1 MSEVILQLKN
11 ITKRFPGV
19 VALNNVSFDVRA
31 GEIHALCGEN
41 GAGKSTLI
49 KTCTGAVIP
58 DEGEIVIDGQSF
70 KQMTPQLADKYGIA
84 VIYQE
89 LNSVG
94 DLSASENVFLGN
106 EIRRGVLV
114 DKKEMAR
121 RSAEVFESLNIK
133 INPYEL
139 VKNLTVGYRQ
149 MIEIAK
155 AVSHNA
161 RVLIM
166 DEPSAPLTNNET
178 ENMFALVEQLKKKG
192 VAIVYISHRMPEI
205 FRLSDRITVMR
216 DGQYIQTL
224 HTQETSNDELIKLM
238 VGRELSATFPPRK
251 TMVSEE
257 VLLKAENLTGNGV
270 KNISFELKKGEILGF
285 AGLIGAGRTEL
296 AELIFGVKEIE
307 SGTLT
312 WKGKEVK
319 FHCPQE
325 AIAAGIVLCPE
336 DRKNQG
342 LCLPMNIRD
351 NISLSSARRLSRFC
365 VLDWKKVDE
374 ISNSYKEKLQIK
386 TPGLF
391 QQAKNLSGGNQQ
403 KVVLA
408 KGLATSPE
416 LVIFD
421 EPTRGIDV
429 GAKYE
434 IYKLLNSLIE
444 EGKTIIMISSEM
456 EELIGMADRII
467 VLAEGHY
474 GGEIRKEEFS
484 QQLIMEYASKSY

>member
-19 VALNNVSFDVRA
+19 VALNNVSYDVRA
-31 GEIHALCGEN
+31 GEVHALCGEN

-224 HTQETSNDELIKLM
+224 HTQETSNEELIKLM

>member
-31 GEIHALCGEN
+31 GEVHALCGEN

-205 FRLSDRITVMR
+205 FQLSDRITVMR

-224 HTQETSNDELIKLM
+224 HTQETSNEELIKLM

>member
-31 GEIHALCGEN
+31 GEVHALCGEN

-224 HTQETSNDELIKLM
+224 HTQETSNEELIKLM

-257 VLLKAENLTGNGV
+257 VLLKAENLAGNGV

>member
-1 MSEVILQLKN
+1 MSDVILELKH

-31 GEIHALCGEN
+31 GEVHALCGEN

-49 KTCTGAVIP
+49 KTCTGAVVP

-94 DLSASENVFLGN
+94 DLSAAENVFLGN
-106 EIRRGVLV
+106 EIKKGFIV

-121 RSAEVFESLNIK
+121 RSAEVFKSLNIK
-133 INPYEL
+133 IDPYEL

-178 ENMFALVEQLKKKG
+178 ENMFALVEELKRKG

-205 FRLSDRITVMR
+205 FRLSDRITIMR
-216 DGQYIQTL
+216 DGQYIKTVN
-224 HTQETSNDELIKLM
+224 TEETTNDELIKLM
-238 VGRELSATFPPRK
+238 VGRELTSSFPERK
-251 TMVSEE
+251 RMIRDE

-296 AELIFGVKEIE
+296 AELIFGAKKIE
-307 SGTLT
+307 SGRLI
-312 WKGKEVK
+312 WKGKEVA
-319 FHCPQE
+319 FRCPQE

-336 DRKNQG
+336 DRKQQG
-342 LCLPMNIRD
+342 LCLPMTIRD
-351 NISLSSARRLSRFC
+351 NISLSSTRRLSRFS
-365 VLDWKKVDE
+365 VMNRRRVDE
-374 ISNSYKEKLQIK
+374 VSDQYKDKLKIK
-386 TPGLF
+386 TPSLF
-391 QQAKNLSGGNQQ
+391 QQVKNLSGGNQQ

-408 KGLATSPE
+408 KGLATSPD

-434 IYKLLNSLIE
+434 IYKLLNDLIE
-444 EGKTIIMISSEM
+444 EGKTVIMISSEM

-467 VLAEGHY
+467 VLSEGNCS
-474 GGEIRKEEFS
+474 GEIAKQEFS
-484 QQLIMEYASKSY
+484 QERIMEYASKSY

>member
-19 VALNNVSFDVRA
+19 VALDHVSFDVRA
-31 GEIHALCGEN
+31 GEVHALCGEN

-224 HTQETSNDELIKLM
+224 HTQETSNEELIKLM